1 MQSRIRLGGKRTRY
15 NQRTRL
21 ETHAKLRRQ
30 ASTSRELAALIRHW
44 PTNWQKAKLSDYIQ
58 HAPSASPFPLGT
70 AQDRISNSGKFKLHH
85 MRGGPMRPLVLIG
98 LLFVVASSLAQTQK
112 TPDVAE
118 FVSVAAPVVVLYH
131 VRVVD
136 GTGAAAKDDQ
146 AIVIAN
152 GKIQSIGPATSVQI
166 PQGAQLLARPGY
178 TVIPGLVGMHDH
190 LYYTDSIALQVV
202 GGRIGEPGLFV
213 AEIPYTAPRLYLAA
227 GGTTMRTTG
236 SLEPYTDLK
245 VKSRIDANLMPGP
258 SIDATAPY
266 LEGAPTRFA
275 QMHELTGSEDA
286 KRMVDYWA
294 AEGMTSYKA
303 YMNITR
309 EELGVAILQAHSHQ
323 QKLTGHLCSVT
334 WPEAIALGIDDF
346 EHGPAFTDTE
356 FVIDKKPDVCPTGG
370 SSSWAKQDVNGAQVQ
385 EIIRNLVSH
394 HVAVTST
401 LPVFEAGV
409 PGRPALQPRTL
420 DAMSAESAQ
429 SYLTARARVAL
440 DAPMRALLRKE
451 MDFEVAFVK
460 AGGLLLSGPDPT
472 GNGGVLPGFGDQRE
486 IELLVEAGFTPVEAI
501 QIATQNGALYL
512 GQQDRIGT
520 LAPGKQADLVLIK
533 GDPSKR
539 IDEIENVET
548 VFKAG
553 IGYDSKKLIDSV
565 RGQVGIR

>member
-1 MQSRIRLGGKRTRY
+1 
-15 NQRTRL
+15 
-21 ETHAKLRRQ
+21 
-30 ASTSRELAALIRHW
+30 
-44 PTNWQKAKLSDYIQ
+44 
-58 HAPSASPFPLGT
+58 
-70 AQDRISNSGKFKLHH
+70 
-85 MRGGPMRPLVLIG
+85 MR
-98 LLFVVASSLAQTQK
+98 LLFLLASLLVAAITVAQTQK
-112 TPDVAE
+112 ASEVAD
-118 FVSVAAPVVVLYH
+118 FVSVDTPVFVLDH
-131 VRVVD
+131 VRVID
-136 GTGAAAKDDQ
+136 GTGTQAKEDQ

-152 GKIQSIGPATSVQI
+152 GKIRFIGPDESAEI
-166 PQGAQLLARPGY
+166 PPGAQRMDRSGY

-190 LYYTDSIALQVV
+190 LYYTDSYALQVV
-202 GGRIGEPGLFV
+202 DGKIGEPGVFL

-227 GGTTMRTTG
+227 GVTTIRTTG
-236 SLEPYTDLK
+236 SLEPYADLK
-245 VKSRIDANLMPGP
+245 AKSRIDANLMPGP

-275 QMHELTGSEDA
+275 QMHELTGSDDA

-303 YMNITR
+303 YTNITR
-309 EELGVAILQAHSHQ
+309 DELRVAIQQAHAHKL
-323 QKLTGHLCSVT
+323 KLTGHLCSVT
-334 WPEAIALGIDDF
+334 WPEAVALGIDDF
-346 EHGPAFTDTE
+346 EHGPVFTDTE
-356 FVIDKKPDVCPTGG
+356 FVADKQPDVCPAGGG

-385 EIIRNLVSH
+385 EMIHNLVSH

-401 LPVFEAGV
+401 LPVYEAGA
-409 PGRPALQPRTL
+409 PGRPPLQQRTL

-429 SYLTARARVAL
+429 SYLTARARLAS
-440 DAPMRALLRKE
+440 DSPRTALLRKE

-460 AGGLLLSGPDPT
+460 AGGLLLAGPDPT

-486 IELLVEAGFTPVEAI
+486 MELLVEAGFTPVEAI
-501 QIATQNGALYL
+501 HIATENGALYL

-520 LAPGKQADLVLIK
+520 LASGKQADLVLIK

-539 IDEIENVET
+539 IEEIENVET

>member
-1 MQSRIRLGGKRTRY
+1 MRVLFLFGP
-15 NQRTRL
+15 L
-21 ETHAKLRRQ
+21 
-30 ASTSRELAALIRHW
+30 LI
-44 PTNWQKAKLSDYIQ
+44 TAI
-58 HAPSASPFPLGT
+58 APG
-70 AQDRISNSGKFKLHH
+70 
-85 MRGGPMRPLVLIG
+85 
-98 LLFVVASSLAQTQK
+98 QTQK
-112 TPDVAE
+112 AHDLVE
-118 FVSVAAPVVVLYH
+118 FVSVDTPVFVLND
-131 VRVVD
+131 VRVID
-136 GTGAAAKDDQ
+136 GTGAPAKDDQ
-146 AIVIAN
+146 AVVIAN
-152 GKIQSIGPATSVQI
+152 GKIQFIGPAASAQI
-166 PQGAQLLARPGY
+166 PEGAQRIERSGY

-190 LYYTDSIALQVV
+190 LYYTDSYAVQVA

-227 GGTTMRTTG
+227 GVTTMRTTG

-245 VKSRIDANLMPGP
+245 VKSRIDANLMAGP

-275 QMHELTGSEDA
+275 QMHELTGANDA

-309 EELGVAILQAHSHQ
+309 EELGVAIHQAHAHQ

-334 WPEAIALGIDDF
+334 WPEAVALGIDDF
-346 EHGPAFTDTE
+346 EHGPVFTDTE
-356 FVIDKKPDVCPTGG
+356 FVADKKPDVCPAGGG
-370 SSSWAKQDVNGAQVQ
+370 STWAKRDVKGAQVQ
-385 EIIRNLVSH
+385 QLIRNLVSH

-401 LPVFEAGV
+401 LPVFEAGA
-409 PGRPALQPRTL
+409 PGRPKLQARTL
-420 DAMSAESAQ
+420 DAMSAEAAQ
-429 SYLTARARVAL
+429 SYLTARAGVAL
-440 DAPMRALLRKE
+440 DSPMTALMRKE
-451 MDFEVAFVK
+451 MDFELAFVK
-460 AGGLLLSGPDPT
+460 AGGLLLAGPDPT

-501 QIATQNGALYL
+501 QIATENGALYL
-512 GQQDRIGT
+512 AQQDRIGT